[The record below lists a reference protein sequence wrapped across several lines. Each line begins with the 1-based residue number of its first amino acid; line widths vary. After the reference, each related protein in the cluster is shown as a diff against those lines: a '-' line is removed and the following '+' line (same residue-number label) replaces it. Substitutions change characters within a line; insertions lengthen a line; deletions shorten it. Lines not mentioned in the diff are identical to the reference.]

1 MNFTLNQLLNGINQ
15 FILNPLIGL
24 LFFVALIVFLWGV
37 FRFVANAGSEDAR
50 ETGKRNMMWGILG
63 MFIMVAAFG
72 IIRLVLGTFGITG
85 PGASKL
91 PGWLF
96 NL

>member
-1 MNFTLNQLLNGINQ
+1 MNFTLNQLLNGVNR

-24 LFFVALIVFLWGV
+24 LFFVALLVFLWGV
-37 FRFVANAGSEDAR
+37 FRFVANASSEDAR

-63 MFIMVAAFG
+63 MFIMVSVYG
-72 IIRLVLGTFGITG
+72 IIRLVLGTFGITQTSHV
-85 PGASKL
+85 PA
-91 PGWLF
+91 WLF